1 MRRFALPHQHF
12 AGRGAHRFQVGCQS
26 GKFGG
31 GNEGKHL
38 GRVIGVDGGAADAV
52 VGDGALG
59 IRCHPQTKNATCG
72 RGFDRSTT

>member
-59 IRCHPQTKNATCG
+59 IRCHPN
-72 RGFDRSTT
+72 